1 MLALPVFSM
10 DLTVLRTPNEVLER
24 AKEFLKSTPMAP
36 TLYQMVMPGTFAHEA
51 GFASALAD
59 FIIVPVVPELENV
72 ARRMIERP
80 ESLVP
85 PIEIPPMT
93 STERRKNLAINHAFD
108 VAMFRK
114 EGIGALGHFKSTQNI
129 ALLESQFADTAV
141 WGYTRHGDHG
151 DESGYEYI
159 VRRVAYEVLTAWGV
173 NVDKPVIEAPK
184 PGP

>member
-10 DLTVLRTPNEVLER
+10 DLTVLRTPAEVLER
-24 AKEFLKSTPMAP
+24 AKEFLKSTPTAP
-36 TLYQMVMPGTFAHEA
+36 ALYQMVLPGTFAHEA

-85 PIEIPPMT
+85 PIEVPPEAT
-93 STERRKNLAINHAFD
+93 PRERKAYEIRHAFD

-114 EGIGALGHFKSTQNI
+114 EGIGALGHFKSARNI
-129 ALLESQFADTAV
+129 ELLQSQFADSAV
-141 WGYTRHGDHG
+141 WGYTRHGEHG
-151 DESGYEYI
+151 DETGYEYI
-159 VRRVAYEVLTAWGV
+159 IRRVAYETLTAWGV
-173 NVDKPVIEAPK
+173 DVEKPVIEAPK